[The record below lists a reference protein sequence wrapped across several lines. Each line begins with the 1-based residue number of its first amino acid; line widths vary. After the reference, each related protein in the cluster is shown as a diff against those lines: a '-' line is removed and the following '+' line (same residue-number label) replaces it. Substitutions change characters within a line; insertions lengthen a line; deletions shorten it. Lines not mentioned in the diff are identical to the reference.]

1 MDQIATIVLPVFGVI
16 GVGYLIAW
24 SGLISRDTGEAL
36 SDFVYLVP
44 IPVLLFRTVATAEI
58 PDGAAPFLVTL
69 THFIGF
75 AIVWA
80 AGTLIVRHVFRRDAR
95 AGVVG
100 GMASAYGNAFQLGI
114 PLTVTA
120 YGDAA
125 LVPMTLVVSAQ
136 VTVLLV
142 LGTLLIEHAVI
153 RDKVSEKLPSG
164 RETAVRVA
172 RTIATN
178 PLIISVALG
187 VVWRVSGLTMPGPM
201 ATIVDKIGGV
211 AGTLALLALGL
222 GLRKFGIVGN
232 VGAALALT
240 MLKLLVMPAIALLV
254 VVFIVPLPPLW
265 AKVAVIVAACPSGS
279 NVYVVASRFR
289 TGEALASNTIVLTT
303 ALSIFNISFWLGV
316 VEWAL

>member
-1 MDQIATIVLPVFGVI
+1 MEQIATIVLPVFGVI

-24 SGLISRDTGEAL
+24 SGLISRDTGDAL

-75 AIVWA
+75 TIVWA
-80 AGTLIVRHVFRRDAR
+80 GGTLVIRRVFRRDAR

-100 GMASAYGNAFQLGI
+100 GMAAAYGNAFQLGI
-114 PLTVTA
+114 PLTITA
-120 YGDAA
+120 YGDSA
-125 LVPMTLVVSAQ
+125 LIPMTLVVSAQ

-142 LGTLLIEHAVI
+142 LGTLLIERAMI
-153 RDKVSEKLPSG
+153 LDKVSETLPSG

-172 RTIATN
+172 RTIVTN
-178 PLIISVALG
+178 PLIISVFVG
-187 VVWRVSGLTMPGPM
+187 VAWRLSGLTIPGPM
-201 ATIVDKIGGV
+201 ATILDKIGGV

-222 GLRKFGIVGN
+222 GLRKFGVMGN
-232 VGAALALT
+232 VSAAIALAT
-240 MLKLLVMPAIALLV
+240 LKLLVMPAIVLVV
-254 VVFIVPLPPLW
+254 VVFIVPLPQLW

-279 NVYVVASRFR
+279 NVYVVAARFR
-289 TGEALASNTIVLTT
+289 TGEALASSTIVL
-303 ALSIFNISFWLGV
+303 AIAMSVLSIAFWLNV
-316 VEWAL
+316 VDWVI

>member
-58 PDGAAPFLVTL
+58 PDGAAPLLVTL

-187 VVWRVSGLTMPGPM
+187 VVWRVSGLIMPGPM

-279 NVYVVASRFR
+279 NVYVVAARFR
-289 TGEALASNTIVLTT
+289 TQEGLASSTIVL
-303 ALSIFNISFWLGV
+303 AIAMSVLSIAFWLNV
-316 VEWAL
+316 VDWWL